1 MCLIVLSCTQVSE
14 KGKLELE
21 QAITALRQLEN
32 WEINRLALME
42 DHRET
47 F

>member
-1 MCLIVLSCTQVSE
+1 MCLIVLSCKVSE

-21 QAITALRQLEN
+21 QALTALRQLEN
-32 WEINRLALME
+32 WEINRLTLME